1 MTGARVQ
8 ALLPLVA
15 FAALAAVLAG
25 IGAVPLP
32 EVAWAAASVAL
43 GFLPSGWV
51 APSGWRRR
59 GAEALLL
66 PAAYALAMV
75 DDPIMR
81 RMAVPPLLLLAA
93 MGAASAAL
101 ARTSERTRPVLLA
114 ALALAARAACG
125 LGLLGVPAWHTLLL
139 AVAAAALAWS
149 ATRAA
154 GPLAGATC
162 ALLAGAL
169 PLETAPPLLPA
180 LILAVA
186 ALGAAIPPL
195 GSGAPRIARR
205 WLPGAAALSLACAA
219 VSPWGGIPYQHA
231 FPGAGWPAVVALLLA
246 LAITPWLAAA
256 LAGVLW
262 LTATLALGPP
272 QPPPPDLPALE
283 LSASHPE
290 MVLPTSSGGTYMLDL
305 TLVNAVALPAG
316 TPVATVVDAGA
327 PLLLRAGPD
336 CAEWSHERR
345 DVRRLVK
352 HPLPRRA
359 VWRPTGLGRGTV
371 WAVAGRSDGLVP
383 PGPRPRLVRAPTLP
397 PEVVLVAPA
406 AGTERP
412 TSPRDWP
419 LPTWIVAAAVAVAAV
434 QLASWS
440 WRHPL
445 AAVPWTV
452 LAFASLLA
460 RAWVEPLRLL
470 AERYAVDL
478 ALAALLA
485 AWLPAAALW
494 LRQRRVF
501 LAAAALL
508 LPLAIATP
516 HLTPPL
522 YGDEPFHLIV
532 MESLARDHDLDIS
545 NNYDLEHHP
554 YNRIYLGT
562 FIQPP
567 VLGILLLPGYL
578 LAGRTGALLLLCLA
592 GAGVVALVVRRAR
605 DLGCPGSR
613 TALLAVLLLVTLP
626 LATYCTQIWVEI
638 PGALA
643 AVASAVLLARQRP
656 RRGAVAGLAA
666 VGTAVKTRLALLLFP
681 LALVAWWPARLRARE
696 VRKALLVLGAVA
708 ALGLAAS
715 WATFGHPL
723 GYRRLSTFVPESP
736 QRALTVV
743 GGLLFDPAGGLTFA
757 APLLLLALGGS
768 LALWRKGGA
777 GERAMIV
784 GSVATVLA
792 LLHSFEWYAGGAPPF
807 RYLVPLLPAFAL
819 AGAMVLRTAPRWRAL
834 ATVLVPPSVVVWW
847 VLITRPHFSV
857 NPGDGGWWF
866 ADALA
871 RRFASDA
878 RHLFPSF
885 LRISPSTFIVP
896 LALAALVVLLAVAVR
911 LRPTLARE
919 VARLTTVLWLLGA
932 SAVILTLTQRFDR
945 VVELED
951 PQVERI
957 GGRPEPPPGTFSRSA
972 FPNGWRVA
980 DGEGVVVPLHLRGG
994 MPLRLEGW
1002 LEGSAQA
1009 GAALVMSWDGG
1020 PTQRIPV
1027 SGGKGA
1033 VTVPGSPA
1041 EGWHR
1046 LRILLAAPPGGE
1058 AVFDRVVVEK

>member
-8 ALLPLVA
+8 ALLPWVA
-15 FAALAAVLAG
+15 FAALGAVLAG
-25 IGAVPLP
+25 IGALPLP
-32 EVAWAAASVAL
+32 EAAWATASVAL
-43 GFLPSGWV
+43 AFLPSGWL

-59 GAEALLL
+59 AAEALLL

-75 DDPIMR
+75 DDPTMR

-93 MGAASAAL
+93 IGAVSAAR
-101 ARTSERTRPVLLA
+101 ARASERTTPALLA

-125 LGLLGVPAWHTLLL
+125 LGLLGVPVWHAALV

-154 GPLAGATC
+154 GPAAGVTC

-169 PLETAPPLLPA
+169 PLESAPPLLPA
-180 LILAVA
+180 LILGMA

-195 GSGAPRIARR
+195 GPLAPRIARR
-205 WLPGAAALSLACAA
+205 WLPGAAALALACAA
-219 VSPWGGIPYQHA
+219 ISPWGGIPFQHA
-231 FPGAGWPAVVALLLA
+231 LPAAGWPAAAAVLLA

-256 LAGVLW
+256 AAGALW
-262 LTATLALGPP
+262 LAATLALGPP

-290 MVLPTSSGGTYMLDL
+290 AVLPTSSGGTYMLDL
-305 TLVNAVALPAG
+305 TLANAATLPAG
-316 TPVATVVDAGA
+316 TPVASVLDVGGR
-327 PLLLRAGPD
+327 PVLRAGPD
-336 CAEWSHERR
+336 CAEWSHERP
-345 DVRRLVK
+345 DVQRVVK
-352 HPLPRRA
+352 HPLPARA
-359 VWRPTGLGRGTV
+359 IWRPTGLGLHAV
-371 WAVAGRSDGLVP
+371 WAVSGRTEGQLP
-383 PGPRPRLVRAPTLP
+383 PGVRPRLVRAPTLP
-397 PEVVLVAPA
+397 PEVVLVAAA

-412 TSPRDWP
+412 TSPRNWP
-419 LPTWIVAAAVAVAAV
+419 LPTWILAAAVAVAAV
-434 QLASWS
+434 QLASRS
-440 WRHPL
+440 WGHPL
-445 AAVPWTV
+445 AAAPWALLT
-452 LAFASLLA
+452 FASLLA
-460 RAWVEPLRLL
+460 RVWVEPLRLL
-470 AERYAVDL
+470 AERHAMDL
-478 ALAALLA
+478 ALASLLA

-532 MESLARDHDLDIS
+532 MESLTHDRDLDIS

-592 GAGVVALVVRRAR
+592 GAGAVALTARRAR
-605 DLGCPGSR
+605 DLGCPPSR

-626 LATYCTQIWVEI
+626 IATYCTQIWVEI

-643 AVASAVLLARQRP
+643 AAASAVLLARQRP
-656 RRGAVAGLAA
+656 GRVAVAGLATL
-666 VGTAVKTRLALLLFP
+666 GTAVKTRLGLLLFP
-681 LALVAWWPARLRARE
+681 LALVAWWPARFRARE
-696 VRKALLVLGAVA
+696 VRRALLVLGTVA

-723 GYRRLSTFVPESP
+723 GYRRLSTFIPESP

-743 GGLLFDPAGGLTFA
+743 GGLLFDPAGGLAFA

-768 LALWRKGGA
+768 VALWRKGGS
-777 GERAMIV
+777 GERAMLV
-784 GSVATVLA
+784 GGVATVLA
-792 LLHSFEWYAGGAPPF
+792 LLHSYEWYAGGAPPF
-807 RYLVPLLPAFAL
+807 RYLVPMLPAFAL

-834 ATVLVPPSVVVWW
+834 ATVLVPPSVMVWW

-871 RRFASDA
+871 RRFAADA

-885 LRISPSTFIVP
+885 LRISPATFIVP
-896 LALAALVVLLAVAVR
+896 LTLVVLVALLAVAVR
-911 LRPTLARE
+911 LRPALARE

-932 SAVILTLTQRFDR
+932 SALILVLTQRFDR

-957 GGRPEPPPGTFSRSA
+957 GGRPEPPPGTFSRFA
-972 FPNGWRVA
+972 FPNGWRVG
-980 DGEGVVVPLHLRGG
+980 DGEGVVVPLHLHGG
-994 MPLRLEGW
+994 RPLRLEGW
-1002 LEGSAQA
+1002 LEGPAQA
-1009 GAALVMSWDGG
+1009 GATLVTSWDGG
-1020 PTQRIPV
+1020 SAQRIAV
-1027 SGGKGA
+1027 SGSRGG
-1033 VTVPGSPA
+1033 VTVPGPPTD
-1041 EGWHR
+1041 GWHH
-1046 LRILLAAPPGGE
+1046 LRILLAAPPGGG
-1058 AVFDRVVVEK
+1058 AVFDRLVVER